1 MTDDDIQLIH
11 SPLTQT
17 HSADGHTLQIE
28 IYRGAGSLWILEI
41 VDELG
46 TSSVWDEQFETD
58 TAALAAAF
66 LAIEEEGIHHFVTTA
81 QREAEET
88 ERGLAQAARPRVPG
102 ATPELMAPLLD
113 EELNALEGFLL
124 DQDTEEGMTLDMLD
138 GFLHA
143 LALGPET
150 VPPSRWL
157 PKVWGQGVGAR

>member
-17 HSADGHTLQIE
+17 YSADGHTLQIE
-28 IYRGAGSLWILEI
+28 IYRGAGSLWILEV
-41 VDELG
+41 VDERG
-46 TSSVWDEQFETD
+46 TSTVWDEQFETD

-66 LAIEEEGIHHFVTTA
+66 LAIEEEGVHHFVTTA
-81 QREAEET
+81 QRETDEP
-88 ERGLAQAARPRVPG
+88 ERGLAQAERPRAPG
-102 ATPELMAPLLD
+102 ASPYLLAQLSD
-113 EELNALEGFLL
+113 EELDVLEGFLL

-150 VPPSRWL
+150 VL
-157 PKVWGQGVGAR
+157 PRR